1 MAFKIARRAGIAA
14 ASVAVA
20 GGALLAVGGS
30 ASAAT
35 QPTHSPVSASV
46 ESVGFASHD
55 GSGRGVWGHYGN
67 SNHGE
72 RQHDGNRGWDRD
84 RDGFR
89 HGDRDCDRDDYRDG
103 YRYHSDR
110 DRDRFGHGNQ
120 YGYGENRW
128 HNNSERTGRF

>member
-55 GSGRGVWGHYGN
+55 GNGRGVWGHYGN

-72 RQHDGNRGWDRD
+72 RQHDANRGWDRD

-89 HGDRDCDRDDYRDG
+89 HGDRDC
-103 YRYHSDR
+103 
-110 DRDRFGHGNQ
+110 DRFGHGNQ

-128 HNNSERTGRF
+128 HNNSERTERF